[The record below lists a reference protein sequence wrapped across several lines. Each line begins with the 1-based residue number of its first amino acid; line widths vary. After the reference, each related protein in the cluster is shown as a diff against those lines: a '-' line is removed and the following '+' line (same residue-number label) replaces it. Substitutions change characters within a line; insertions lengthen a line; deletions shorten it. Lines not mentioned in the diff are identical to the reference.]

1 MKFQTKTSSFSN
13 MSYKRKSNESHFS
26 ERILRLKNNVMKT
39 WRVMEEITGKNCKP
53 EIFPKKSYQQEQ
65 NITNIKEV

>member
-1 MKFQTKTSSFSN
+1 MKLQAKTSSFSN

-26 ERILRLKNNVMKT
+26 ERILRLKNNVKKT
-39 WRVMEEITGKNCKP
+39 WRVMEEISGKNCNT
-53 EIFPKKSYQQEQ
+53 EISSKKSYQQE

>member
-1 MKFQTKTSSFSN
+1 
-13 MSYKRKSNESHFS
+13 MSYKRKSNECHFS

-53 EIFPKKSYQQEQ
+53 EIFLLTLRRFKSEGDRTGSFWHVFYFS
-65 NITNIKEV
+65 I